1 MADSLT
7 VASAVETL
15 VDLDLVDL
23 DADGPW
29 PGEPDRADAYE
40 PDWTQVHP
48 ETRSAECVGR
58 HAYEFACEPWSA
70 VFDEI
75 RRQGSGGFTVPPPAR
90 YRRAGLVYAH
100 PLLRSG
106 YGDLHSG
113 IGNLNGL
120 YPWAWRTA
128 VAVTHSLIEVSTA
141 SEF

>member
-70 VFDEI
+70 VIDALAWYTPIHYFGLGMAIYIRESEI
-75 RRQGSGGFTVPPPAR
+75 
-90 YRRAGLVYAH
+90 
-100 PLLRSG
+100 
-106 YGDLHSG
+106 
-113 IGNLNGL
+113 
-120 YPWAWRTA
+120 
-128 VAVTHSLIEVSTA
+128 
-141 SEF
+141 